1 MSSILD
7 ETLVRPPAE
16 ETPFAYGD
24 RTVLQMQ
31 SQQFDVQDELGTMM
45 VRPGEAAVAAIPLQ
59 TVAVPQED
67 PIARLERKLDLA
79 LIQLEKLQQ
88 RIESIDLTLV
98 RVLSR

>member
-31 SQQFDVQDELGTMM
+31 SQQFDVREDLGTMM
-45 VRPGEAAVAAIPLQ
+45 VRPDEAAAAIPRQ